1 LMQIYF
7 FHYKALSSWLKSV
20 FATEKILSLDFQAR
34 NDIFIILFKTSLNK
48 EENVARNLFSVKDIT
63 LIE

>member
-1 LMQIYF
+1 MQIYF